1 MRRLL
6 ERLTEKQR
14 KRITLKDFVFP
25 ERRAWPIQSVK
36 QAKAAIQSMRM
47 GRGDESEYPEI
58 IDAIRARY
66 GDDGELMNLLSRV

>member
-1 MRRLL
+1 MRQLL

-14 KRITLKDFVFP
+14 KRIALKDFVFP

-58 IDAIRARY
+58 VDAIRARY
-66 GDDGELMNLLSRV
+66 RDDDELMDLLSRV